1 MKKIILILSFLLSV
15 SLYADD
21 TVSTRMVVADDPRAG
36 IIYMLCI
43 EDYKFVIY
51 LNSSVGTNSEGYLG
65 ESRSSGLAQ
74 IMDDR
79 GRGIKC
85 SK

>member
-43 EDYKFVIY
+43 EDYKFAIY
-51 LNSSVGTNSEGYLG
+51 LNSRVVSNTEGYIG
-65 ESRSSGLAQ
+65 ESQSSSLTQ
-74 IMDDR
+74 ILDDR

>member
-43 EDYKFVIY
+43 EDYKFTIY
-51 LNSSVGTNSEGYLG
+51 LNSRVVSNTEGYVG
-65 ESRSSGLAQ
+65 ESQSSSLTQ
-74 IMDDR
+74 ILDDR